1 MYYYRPMRVPRS
13 AQRALGWVL
22 VVFLFGGCLSTETTV
37 SLRDDGSG
45 TVELV
50 YRIDREAWETGVFDD
65 SDAARPVPV
74 TRSDFDRA
82 VLQIEGLRLRA
93 HRIIR
98 DADPVTVTARIDF
111 ADVDALRGLLGADL
125 LEVRL
130 SDGGGHWRQVIAPG
144 RGAPQAQELARSLE
158 GYEMSFRLT
167 PPRPVVSGN
176 ADATPGA
183 DAASFTVSLSDIA
196 TAAEPIVWEVRW

>member
-1 MYYYRPMRVPRS
+1 MYYYRPMGILRS
-13 AQRALGWVL
+13 VQRTLGCAL
-22 VVFLFGGCLSTETTV
+22 VVLLFGGCLSTETMI

-45 TVELV
+45 TVDLV

-74 TRSDFDRA
+74 SRRDFDRA
-82 VLQIEGLRLRA
+82 VLQIEGLRLRS
-93 HRIIR
+93 HRIVR
-98 DADPVTVTARIDF
+98 DGDPVTVTARVDF
-111 ADVDALRGLLGADL
+111 DDVDALRLLLGAEL

-144 RGAPQAQELARSLE
+144 RGSPQAQELARSLE

-167 PPRPVVSGN
+167 PPGPLVSGSEG
-176 ADATPGA
+176 AVPGA
-183 DAASFTVSLSDIA
+183 DAASLTVSLSDIV
-196 TAAEPIVWEVRW
+196 TAVEPIVWEVRW